1 MYRFTIIVREQRG
14 SWAAIALILLAVV
27 STPAPAQVDLICPG
41 CEASS
46 VLRLSE
52 VLDLV
57 FGTLLRQG
65 VALLLVGSAAVV
77 ALPWAIA
84 TAAIAVIYVPRWLK
98 PSS

>member
-1 MYRFTIIVREQRG
+1 
-14 SWAAIALILLAVV
+14 
-27 STPAPAQVDLICPG
+27 
-41 CEASS
+41 

-65 VALLLVGSAAVV
+65 IALLIVGSAAVV

-84 TAAIAVIYVPRWLK
+84 AAAVAIIYVPRWLK
-98 PSS
+98 PAP

>member
-1 MYRFTIIVREQRG
+1 MREQRG
-14 SWAAIALILLAVV
+14 TWAAIALILLAVM
-27 STPAPAQVDLICPG
+27 STPAPAQVDLIFPG

-65 VALLLVGSAAVV
+65 IALLLVGSAAVV

>member
-1 MYRFTIIVREQRG
+1 M
-14 SWAAIALILLAVV
+14 

-52 VLDLV
+52 VLDLI

-84 TAAIAVIYVPRWLK
+84 AAAIAVIYVPRWLK